1 MSLHPYSTICAVLS
15 QMTVSLGPLQSLTL
29 RIRYFT
35 FMFPDHIKIPDTGS
49 IWILEIKAQTN
60 ELQINALK

>member
-1 MSLHPYSTICAVLS
+1 
-15 QMTVSLGPLQSLTL
+15 MTVSLGPLQSLTL
-29 RIRYFT
+29 RIMYFT

-49 IWILEIKAQTN
+49 ICILEIKAQTN